1 MKFCGESPK
10 TEIASDFI
18 DRHCERKLNFQKRR
32 VSGTPADSLVS
43 SNLTGFG
50 WVVSS
55 TVMLID
61 KDIKL
66 TRIDGISSTTKK
78 RMLPNF
84 RFEVKFDFAGTR
96 CVEIF
101 IYIFLSKWLPVSRLI
116 CSTSHVESFTS
127 RNKFH
132 SSTVTNNKSHI
143 NVTWNYTT

>member
-18 DRHCERKLNFQKRR
+18 GRHCERKLNFQKRR

-43 SNLTGFG
+43 SNLTGLG

-66 TRIDGISSTTKK
+66 TRIDGISSTTK
-78 RMLPNF
+78 
-84 RFEVKFDFAGTR
+84 D
-96 CVEIF
+96 
-101 IYIFLSKWLPVSRLI
+101 
-116 CSTSHVESFTS
+116 
-127 RNKFH
+127 
-132 SSTVTNNKSHI
+132 VTKL
-143 NVTWNYTT
+143 